1 MKTTNRMLF
10 HTVETLWIHAAC
22 PKLKDQVRCGDP
34 RPDLGQQERY
44 MGIVVSSADSKQK
57 RESFIYLVAVI
68 AALCGLLFG
77 YDTGVISGA
86 LLFVKRDFSLS
97 SWMQSV
103 VTSAVLAG
111 ATLGAGFSGR
121 LTDRFGR
128 RRMVIAVA
136 VLFFLASLLTGLA
149 PGVGWLALGRV
160 LVGLA
165 IGVCSYTAPLY
176 ISEISPARN
185 RGALVSMNQLLIT
198 LGILVSYLTDYA
210 LAGGE
215 HWRWMFG
222 LAAIPAAILGIG
234 MIFLPE
240 SPRWLVSAGKKE
252 RALAVLQRVRSA
264 TEAAEELQLIESHNQ
279 SQEAH
284 WTELF
289 QLQYRPALVVGVG
302 LAIFQQITGINTIIY
317 YAPTIFQLA
326 GFSSA
331 AQSILATSGV
341 GLVNVLLTILSVRLL
356 DRTGRRPLLLVGIAG
371 MIASLAALGFVFQ
384 FGAHSWALSW
394 LAVGSVMLY
403 VASFAIS
410 LGPIFWLLIAEIY
423 PLRVRGVAM
432 GVATMANWA
441 FNLLVALTF
450 LLLVERLGPAY
461 TFWIYALVSVASWI
475 FGYRKVPETK
485 GRTLE
490 EINEAWSL

>member
-1 MKTTNRMLF
+1 MA
-10 HTVETLWIHAAC
+10 TVA
-22 PKLKDQVRCGDP
+22 
-34 RPDLGQQERY
+34 
-44 MGIVVSSADSKQK
+44 SSAAARQK
-57 RESFIYLVAVI
+57 NEGFVYLIAVI

-86 LLFVKRDFSLS
+86 LLFVKQDFGLS

-103 VTSAVLAG
+103 VTTAVLAG
-111 ATLGAGFSGR
+111 ATLGAGLSGR
-121 LTDRFGR
+121 LADRFGR
-128 RRMVIAVA
+128 RKMVIALA
-136 VLFFLASLLTGLA
+136 VLFFVGSVLTGLA
-149 PGVGWLALGRV
+149 PGVWWLASGRV

-176 ISEISPARN
+176 ISEIAPARN

-198 LGILVSYLTDYA
+198 IGILVSYLMDYV
-210 LAGGE
+210 LASGE

-234 MIFLPE
+234 MFFLPE
-240 SPRWLVSAGKKE
+240 SPRWLVSVGKKDLALQVLRTV
-252 RALAVLQRVRSA
+252 RAEDEASIELRMIESHDHQGQRVR
-264 TEAAEELQLIESHNQ
+264 
-279 SQEAH
+279 

-289 QLQYRPALVVGVG
+289 QAQYRPALIVGAG

-331 AQSILATSGV
+331 AQSILATAGV
-341 GLVNVLLTILSVRLL
+341 GLVNVLLTILAVRLL
-356 DRTGRRPLLLVGIAG
+356 DRSGRRPLLLIGIAG
-371 MIASLAALGFVFQ
+371 MTVSLVALGFVFLL
-384 FGAHSWALSW
+384 GSHSSSLGW
-394 LAVGSVMLY
+394 LAVASVMLY

-423 PLRVRGVAM
+423 PLRIRGVAM
-432 GVATMANWA
+432 GAVTMTNWA
-441 FNLLVALTF
+441 FNLIVALTF
-450 LLLVERLGPAY
+450 LLLVEKLGPAP
-461 TFWIYALVSVASWI
+461 TFWAYALVSVASWI
-475 FGYRKVPETK
+475 FAWRMVPETK

-490 EINEAWSL
+490 EINEDWR